1 MTASHVNA
9 TVRHVNATVRRVD
22 ATLRHATIQS
32 MDSPAAD
39 YLFDEKYKVLETLG
53 SGGMGRVFKAFDTTL
68 ERVVAIKLLHPH
80 LLSSES
86 SRKRFVRE
94 ARSMEGVHH
103 PCIAE
108 IYQVSTLQT
117 GEIYLVCEFID
128 GLSLKERIARDGALS
143 EADVSGVFADVL
155 LGLAAA
161 HERDIVHRDMTPAN
175 IMLVAGNKV
184 KIIDFGL
191 AKSLVGDQQQLTR
204 EGAVLGTPAYMSP
217 EQLTGGSVDARS
229 DIFSV
234 GCAMY
239 EALSGRPPWDAA
251 ALSDLSARLHKPP
264 NGLPASVSER
274 MRAIVM
280 HALAPEAQNRFQTAR
295 EMHDCLTGTAPIRM
309 AVSSVAK
316 RPGSFVK
323 KLNGWQWGAV
333 GLLILAVVAAAS
345 VGLQSALRKSAHVRL
360 TQALG
365 EVQRA
370 ASMRNDLACTAAARL
385 ALDQIEIAEAS
396 PAEIDRTIGALL
408 TASSLDRVHQTE
420 LCDAAEKLA
429 RKYKT
434 VLPAEAYATS
444 MLTLSGALE
453 RDERTERETSVLRE
467 AGTGLFSSRANV
479 FSERNYE
486 QFDSHVG
493 RLFDEHSR
501 DPAILSKRVEFLN
514 SIGASNADEKVLTRL
529 RTLKVESLGLLVNS
543 ISPANCEERLKIYAQ
558 IIAFSKEKPELPG
571 LSAYEIAAGGTLRN
585 AQRERESIPYLESG
599 LQRQWNAHIA
609 VNAIMLE
616 AELWLGDAYLH
627 TGDTASAQRI
637 YELVEKQTEDKPQF
651 LIFCSKSFSRRAVVQ
666 QSTDFPMALALME
679 KSYDVLTKSG
689 AGRGAKMSSAQEK
702 ELLEYKTSLLSEKEK
717 LTIKVAKSKAKKQS
731 QTELR
736 RRELDAR

>member
-1 MTASHVNA
+1 
-9 TVRHVNATVRRVD
+9 
-22 ATLRHATIQS
+22 

-39 YLFDEKYKVLETLG
+39 DLFDEKYKVLETLG
-53 SGGMGRVFKAFDTTL
+53 SGGMGRVFKAFDTAL

-80 LLSSES
+80 LVSSES

-143 EADVSGVFADVL
+143 EADVSAVFADVL

-161 HERDIVHRDMTPAN
+161 HEQDIVHRDMTPAN

-204 EGAVLGTPAYMSP
+204 DGAVLGTPAYMSP

-239 EALSGRPPWDAA
+239 EALRGRPPWDAA

-264 NGLPASVSER
+264 NQLPASVSER

-280 HALAPEAQNRFQTAR
+280 HALAPESQNRFQTAR
-295 EMHDCLTGTAPIRM
+295 EMHECLTGAAPIRM
-309 AVSSVAK
+309 AVSPVAK

-333 GLLILAVVAAAS
+333 GLVTLAVVAAAS
-345 VGLQSALRKSAHVRL
+345 VGLQSALRNSAHVRL

-370 ASMRNDLACTAAARL
+370 ASMRNDLACTAAAQL
-385 ALDQIEIAEAS
+385 SLSQIETAEAS

-408 TASSLDRVHQTE
+408 TAASLDRVHRTE

-429 RKYKT
+429 RKYKSS
-434 VLPAEAYATS
+434 LPPEAYATS
-444 MLTLSGALE
+444 MLTLSSTLE
-453 RDERTERETSVLRE
+453 QDERTEQETSALRE
-467 AGTGLFSSRANV
+467 AGSGLFSSRANF

-493 RLFDEHSR
+493 RLFDEHSK
-501 DPAILSKRVEFLN
+501 DPALLSKRVEFLN
-514 SIGASNADEKVLTRL
+514 SIETSNPDEKILARL
-529 RTLKVESLGLLVNS
+529 RTIKVESLDSLVNS
-543 ISPANCEERLKIYAQ
+543 INPADWQKRLKLYEQMIEL
-558 IIAFSKEKPELPG
+558 SKEKPELPK
-571 LSAYEIAAGGTLRN
+571 LADCELAASGVLRN
-585 AQRERESIPYLESG
+585 AQREKDAIPYLKSG
-599 LQRQWNAHIA
+599 LQRQWDARVA
-609 VNAIMLE
+609 VNAVMLE
-616 AELWLGDAYLH
+616 TELALGDAYLH
-627 TGDTASAQRI
+627 TGDNASAQHI
-637 YELVEKQTEDKPQF
+637 YELVEKQTEGKPQF
-651 LIFCSKSFSRRAVVQ
+651 LIFYSKSFSRRGVIQ
-666 QSTDFPMALALME
+666 QDIDLIEALALTE
-679 KSYDVLTKSG
+679 KSYDVLTKFG
-689 AGRGAKMSSAQEK
+689 AGTG
-702 ELLEYKTSLLSEKEK
+702 ELLKYKTQLLARKED
-717 LTIKVAKSKAKKQS
+717 LAIRLAKYKAKEQSKA
-731 QTELR
+731 ELR
-736 RRELDAR
+736 RREPDAR